1 MKVVRALY
9 NGRSI
14 KPLQPVDVD
23 GTVEVIV
30 VFPTVSTGRI
40 ESDRAR
46 RLLRGSGK
54 GENLTEKLIRSRK
67 EDVSI
72 EKKN

>member
-30 VFPTVSTGRI
+30 VFPNTSTGRI

>member
-14 KPLQPVDVD
+14 KPLQPV
-23 GTVEVIV
+23 
-30 VFPTVSTGRI
+30 FPNTSTGRI